1 MRHLLTALLATSLA
15 SASLGP
21 ALAADW
27 TLDPE
32 RSHLSYVSIKS
43 GHIGENNHFTELAG
57 HIDDAGQV
65 VVDTKLDSV
74 ETLVPI
80 RNERMREILF
90 KTMNYNDAT
99 LSAKVDPAAID
110 ALQPGEMVE
119 VVAESTLSLHGESQP
134 LVLKMQAAKLDANTL
149 MVASTE
155 PVILDASN
163 FGLSEGIEQLR
174 EIAGLESISRAVPVT
189 FVMTFEN
196 ASPAPEAS
204 AETASVETLEQYQA
218 YRETIEAMSSEQK
231 EAVAALFSPRP

>member
-1 MRHLLTALLATSLA
+1 MRHLTTALLAASLA
-15 SASLGP
+15 TASITP
-21 ALAADW
+21 ALAAEW
-27 TLDPE
+27 GLDPA

-43 GHIGENNHFTELAG
+43 GHIGEINHFTEIAG
-57 HIDDAGQV
+57 RIDDDGQV
-65 VVDTKLDSV
+65 VIDTALDSV

-90 KTMNYNDAT
+90 KTTNYSDAT
-99 LSAKVDPAAID
+99 LSAKIDPAKIA
-110 ALQPGEMVE
+110 ALQPGETVE

-163 FGLSEGIEQLR
+163 FGLSEGIETLR

-196 ASPAPEAS
+196 ASPEA
-204 AETASVETLEQYQA
+204 AETAETESVETLEQYET
-218 YRETIEAMSSEQK
+218 YRETIEALSSEQK
-231 EAVAALFSPRP
+231 EAVAALFNPRR